1 MPLSHIGEYVS
12 ENFEFPQKN
21 FFVRREIMKD
31 VLC

>member
-12 ENFEFPQKN
+12 EIFEFPQKN
-21 FFVRREIMKD
+21 FFIRREIMKD